1 MCEAFNEERKNVDN
15 EEVMT
20 LRGWQVPLAARQTDV
35 LRRER
40 AFLQCSCT
48 GAGKTY
54 LACQTIRDLKVP
66 TLVVCPKIA
75 RSQWREVIRGMG
87 VEEYVLDVVNP
98 ENLVT
103 SNKNNWYS
111 HDEGWSDRVPK
122 GPALLV
128 FDEIHRGCSGI
139 YKRSVGSGKRSGSGN
154 KQVLMVARWV
164 NKSTP
169 EHKVLAMSATPAESP
184 LKMQLIG
191 YLMGMH
197 DFYVN
202 SFYNWCRMHGCS
214 YVEKNRSGAM
224 ALEFTRNSTKAR
236 EIMLGLRRDMG
247 DRFLSITPKDIP
259 EFPEETVETMLV
271 DLAESDHAALVRAY
285 EEMPEN
291 IKDIRPGTDA
301 MVKLLRL
308 RQQAEF
314 AKMAVFSEIARN
326 HEADGMSVFVCLNF
340 TDARLR
346 IESFLSK
353 AGVSFASIYGG
364 QSERERNEGIAAFQN
379 NEVHVMIGMSAA
391 CGVALSLHDVKH
403 ERLRVSLISPG
414 YSISEFKQA
423 LGRIRRVG
431 GTHAVQKVVLAA
443 NSVEER
449 VATSLNRKGFSLDAL
464 VDGDLMR

>member
-1 MCEAFNEERKNVDN
+1 MGN

-20 LRGWQVPLAARQTDV
+20 LRGWQVPLAARQTEV

-54 LACQTIRDLKVP
+54 LACQTIRDLKMP

-87 VEEYVLDVVNP
+87 VEEYVLDVINP

-103 SNKNNWYS
+103 SKKNNWYS
-111 HDEGWSDRVPK
+111 HDEGWKNVPQ
-122 GPALLV
+122 GAALLV
-128 FDEIHRGCSGI
+128 FDELHRGCSGV

-197 DFYVN
+197 DFYIN
-202 SFYNWCRMHGCS
+202 SFYNWCRLHGCF
-214 YVEKNRSGAM
+214 YVEKNRAGAM
-224 ALEFTRNSTKAR
+224 ALEFTRNRTKAR
-236 EIMLGLRRDMG
+236 EIMQGLRQDMG
-247 DRFLSITPKDIP
+247 DKFLSITPKDIP
-259 EFPEETVETMLV
+259 DFPEETVETVLV
-271 DLAESDHAALVRAY
+271 DLAERDHAALVKAY
-285 EEMPEN
+285 EEMPRN
-291 IKDIRPGTDA
+291 IREIKPGTDE
-301 MVKLLRL
+301 MVKLLRM

-314 AKMAVFSEIARN
+314 AKAEVIAQMAVESVE
-326 HEADGMSVFVCLNF
+326 DGNSVFVCVNY
-340 TDARLR
+340 TTARLR
-346 IESFLSK
+346 IENYLSK
-353 AGVSFASIYGG
+353 HAVPFANIYGG
-364 QSERERNEGIAAFQN
+364 QHEKERQLGINAFQDN
-379 NEVHVMIGMSAA
+379 RIHVMVGMSSA

-403 ERLRVSLISPG
+403 ERPRVSLISPN
-414 YSISEFKQA
+414 YAVSELVQA
-423 LGRIRRVG
+423 LGRVRRVG
-431 GTHAVQKVVLAA
+431 GTTATQRIVLAA

-449 VATSLNRKGFSLDAL
+449 VKHALDRKKMALDAL
-464 VDGDLMR
+464 VDSDLSR